1 MSIVGLDQV
10 GSQAAQTSEK
20 KSASLGKD
28 DFLHLLVTQLQAQ
41 DPLNPMDST
50 GFTAQLA
57 QFSSLE
63 ELQNINKS
71 LSSVGNSQAVLTNS
85 QAVDYIGK
93 QIQAVGDQL
102 DLNDGQPSPIEFN
115 LDQDSAGVYIKIYNQ
130 YGDFVQ
136 DIDAGPMTAGQQ
148 HVDWDGMNYQNQQ
161 APDGIYRYEAVAMD
175 ENGNT
180 VAATTFTTGTV
191 SGVYYKNGSA
201 YLMTANQEIP
211 LGNVVQVYE

>member
-1 MSIVGLDQV
+1 MSILGLNQV

-20 KSASLGKD
+20 KSTSMGKD
-28 DFLHLLVTQLQAQ
+28 DFLQLLVTQLQAQ

-63 ELQNINKS
+63 ELQNINET
-71 LSSVGNSQAVLTNS
+71 LGDVGNSQTILTNS

-102 DLNDGQPSPIEFN
+102 YLNGGEPVPIEFN
-115 LDQDSAGVYIKIYNQ
+115 IDEDAAGVYIKIYNQ

-148 HVDWDGMNYQNQQ
+148 HVDWDGLNYQNQQ
-161 APDGIYRYEAVAMD
+161 APDGIYRYEAMAMD
-175 ENGNT
+175 ENGDT
-180 VAATTFTTGTV
+180 VAATTFTTGTI

-201 YLMTANQEIP
+201 YLLSDNQEIL